1 VITVKQSLHG
11 MRLSQNIQTVI
22 EYAHVVHRH
31 VHRNVRLT
39 CFVVLL
45 DKCWLLLDTKLVTAT
60 EGNKLFGVVYKNMFG
75 MA

>member
-1 VITVKQSLHG
+1 MK
-11 MRLSQNIQTVI
+11 LSQNIQTVI
-22 EYAHVVHRH
+22 EYAHV

>member
-39 CFVVLL
+39 CFVVLMYSL
-45 DKCWLLLDTKLVTAT
+45 GSLQVAVASYCTDCAA
-60 EGNKLFGVVYKNMFG
+60 Y
-75 MA
+75 